1 MFGRLLQQP
10 TSRHGMLL
18 AQRACMRTVHTT
30 HFVCGKSVTGVA
42 NEARPNFDPT
52 LPGRMPS
59 PWSRF
64 TGYMSFYKEG
74 LKELWANRSAYRDV
88 KRRAARGEQITRAEY
103 QILTRYPSD
112 RLRILPFGVLVILAP
127 ELIYLIVLFMP
138 GFCPSTCVTYKTV
151 AKTAAKH
158 DALKQKLHVRMLEGL
173 REDGLSVSDFVTEHA
188 LAKAVARGSRLFSM
202 DRLGRADLLMLY
214 RFLGIGGM
222 GWILPT
228 SWLRAGVARHLSYVR
243 TDDSLLLKEQ
253 AVGQLELVD
262 LFRACQE
269 RGIPSADLPDYQLR
283 QALYG
288 WAQLTQ
294 KQAGAGNILPI
305 AWSRLVLLNR
315 STQVVLGLC
324 ACSHWVAA
332 GLAADGQLK
341 VPLSEMQISGVEISG
356 AQAENV
362 EAERADSAALGS
374 ATQPTGLPDAE
385 QAAEQTAAD
394 SEADEDPTDSQ
405 APPDAEQAGEEAQFT
420 GLQPSEMFRWI
431 RDEAGREDN
440 PDDQAVTADQDDLDR
455 EAENLRT
462 AEFVSDIVAA
472 LESAM

>member
-10 TSRHGMLL
+10 PRQHGTLL
-18 AQRACMRTVHTT
+18 VQRACMRAVHTT
-30 HFVCGKSVTGVA
+30 RYARGNKSVTSVA

-59 PWSRF
+59 PWSKF

-74 LKELWANRSAYRDV
+74 LKELWANRSAYTDI
-88 KRRAARGEQITRAEY
+88 KRRTARGEQITRAEH

-151 AKTAAKH
+151 AKGAAKH
-158 DALKQKLHVRMLEGL
+158 DALKQKLHLRLLERIG
-173 REDGLSVSDFVTEHA
+173 EDGLSVSDFVTEQA
-188 LAKAVARGSRLFSM
+188 LAKAAARGSRLFSM
-202 DRLGRADLLMLY
+202 DKLDRGELLMLY
-214 RFLGIGGM
+214 RFLGIGSM

-228 SWLRAGVARHLSYVR
+228 SWLRTGVARHLSYVHK
-243 TDDSLLLKEQ
+243 DDSLLLSEQ

-283 QALYG
+283 QALYS

-315 STQVVLGLC
+315 SVKFGN
-324 ACSHWVAA
+324 A
-332 GLAADGQLK
+332 
-341 VPLSEMQISGVEISG
+341 
-356 AQAENV
+356 
-362 EAERADSAALGS
+362 R
-374 ATQPTGLPDAE
+374 
-385 QAAEQTAAD
+385 
-394 SEADEDPTDSQ
+394 
-405 APPDAEQAGEEAQFT
+405 
-420 GLQPSEMFRWI
+420 
-431 RDEAGREDN
+431 
-440 PDDQAVTADQDDLDR
+440 
-455 EAENLRT
+455 
-462 AEFVSDIVAA
+462 
-472 LESAM
+472 